1 MRIAEVKAM
10 RLTVPPEPE
19 AARTRREAQTRAA
32 RELAGGWRGP
42 GNLVLVT
49 HQVNMTA
56 LTGVFPASGEAVV
69 TTPALEVL
77 GRLPPP

>member
-1 MRIAEVKAM
+1 MGVGP
-10 RLTVPPEPE
+10 VEPAPAINSFFE
-19 AARTRREAQTRAA
+19 ERDRREAQTRAA
-32 RELAGGWRGP
+32 RELAQGWRGP